1 MFQKISTSLL
11 IVGFIIFCITAIEYC
26 KPKDVDTDTKKTQA
40 NAFVGD
46 QQCKSCHAPEFKD
59 WQQSDHYKAM
69 QKPNDSTVLGNFNN
83 TSYTADGISSR
94 FFKKDGKFYINTQ
107 GNDGSN
113 HDYEVKYTFG
123 YFPLQQY
130 LVEFPGGKMQATRQ
144 SWNSRDK
151 KWFHQYPGQQIH
163 YRDWLHWTGNAQ
175 NWNTMC
181 ADCHSTNLKK
191 GYDVQMDVY
200 NTTFDV
206 LNVSCESCHGPG
218 QQHISYTNGDSYKK
232 GERVVHSYLK
242 LGKNSG
248 QMAQINT
255 CMPCHAVQN
264 SLDAKKMNSEELM
277 DDYVAVLP
285 TTERFYA
292 DGQIKEEDY
301 NYASFLQSKMFTRGI
316 KCGNC
321 HNVHSGKLVLAGNGT
336 CLQCHTPN
344 YASSSHTFHAVNTA
358 GSECI
363 NCHAPGKLYMGND
376 LRHDHSFRVPRPD
389 LSVKYGTP
397 NACNN
402 CHTQKTSQWASEAV
416 VKWYGDHR
424 KYQFAED
431 LIPGS
436 AIDQKS
442 EAHLLKLIGDTAVPV
457 IIKATAVS
465 YLGNIFTESSKNTLL
480 ELLKNKEAMIRYES
494 LRSLMRFSNAINDKY
509 LIADMLKDKVRAV
522 RIAAAELMEL
532 LGTQQLS
539 EVQQGDFQ
547 RARAELEKN
556 MLYQTDFA
564 HGNIAIADYYQRTKN
579 FSAAE
584 TFYQRALKKD
594 SLANLARLNL
604 ASTYNMQG
612 KNSDAL
618 AILKAAVQTDP
629 KNDQAWYNLALLYN
643 ELKDNDNALG
653 AFEKAVSLK
662 SEDSRLY
669 YNYGLFLQQSGKTD
683 KAVSILQQGLKI
695 DPTNQEMNYAIAY
708 VFVSR
713 RQPDKA
719 LPYAVMLKK
728 INPANPDY
736 QQLFTSLGLQR

>member
-1 MFQKISTSLL
+1 MFKKLGTAVF
-11 IVGFIIFCITAIEYC
+11 IVIFIFICITAIEYC
-26 KPKDVDTDTKKTQA
+26 KPKDAEVKGPSTKD

-46 QQCKSCHAPEFKD
+46 QQCKSCHAPEFND
-59 WQQSDHYKAM
+59 WQKSDHFKAM
-69 QKPNDSTVLGNFNN
+69 QKPDDSTVLGNFNN
-83 TSYTADGISSR
+83 SSYSADGITSR

-107 GNDGSN
+107 GDDGKN

-130 LVEFPGGKMQATRQ
+130 LIEFPGGKMQATRQ
-144 SWNSRDK
+144 SWDSRDK
-151 KWFHQYPGQQIH
+151 KWFHQYGGQKIH

-181 ADCHSTNLKK
+181 AECHSTNLQK

-200 NTTFDV
+200 NTTYDV

-218 QQHISYTNGDSYKK
+218 RNHIEYANSDDYKK
-232 GERVVHSYLK
+232 GAKVAHSFIK

-248 QMAQINT
+248 QIAQINT

-264 SLDAKKMNSEELM
+264 GLDARKINSDELLDNNVPM
-277 DDYVAVLP
+277 VP

-292 DGQIKEEDY
+292 DGQVRDEDY

-321 HNVHSGKLVLAGNGT
+321 HNVHTGKLVLAGNKT

-344 YASSSHTFHAVNTA
+344 YNTPSHTFHAINTE
-358 GSECI
+358 GSECK

-402 CHTQKTSQWASEAV
+402 CHTQKPAKWAAEAII
-416 VKWYGDHR
+416 KWYGPER
-424 KYQFAED
+424 KYHFAED

-436 AIDQKS
+436 EVNEKS
-442 EAHLLKLIGDTAVPV
+442 EAHLSRLIGDTAVPN
-457 IIKATAVS
+457 IIKATAAN
-465 YLGNIFTESSKNTLL
+465 YLGGIPTQTSMQTLL
-480 ELLKNKEAMIRYES
+480 GLLKDNDALIRYES
-494 LRSLMRFSNAINDKY
+494 LRSLLHFSNAITDRFV
-509 LIADMLKDKVRAV
+509 IADLLKDKVRAV
-522 RIAAAELMEL
+522 RIAAAELMEA

-539 EVQQGDFQ
+539 EEQQSDFQ
-547 RARAELEKN
+547 RAKAELERN
-556 MLYQTDFA
+556 LLYQTDFA

-584 TFYQRALKKD
+584 TFYMRALKKD

-604 ASTYNMQG
+604 ASTYNIQG
-612 KNSDAL
+612 KNSEAL
-618 AILKAAVQTDP
+618 AVLKTAVLTDP
-629 KNDQAWYNLALLYN
+629 GNEQGWYNLALLYN
-643 ELKDNDNALG
+643 EMKDNDNAMQ
-653 AFEKAVSLK
+653 AFEKAVQLN
-662 SEDSRLY
+662 SENERLY
-669 YNYGLFLQQSGKTD
+669 YNYGLFLQQSGKTE
-683 KAVSILQQGLKI
+683 KAISVLQKGLKI
-695 DPTNQEMNYAIAY
+695 SPTDEELNYAMAY
-708 VFVSR
+708 VFMSTN
-713 RQPDKA
+713 QAAKA
-719 LPYAVMLKK
+719 MPYAAVLKK
-728 INPANPDY
+728 VNPSNPNY
-736 QQLFTSLGLQR
+736 KQLFSALGL